1 MQGCFF
7 DPEYQKIFL
16 KICVDSSLGAPFK
29 VVLSR
34 KGGSGMEKKMTSGEI
49 AKKAGVSQKAVRLY
63 DEKGLLKPADYSE
76 GNYRLYDK
84 ESLVI
89 LEKIVALKTIGFS
102 LEEIRDNLVAGDA
115 VDIEDALRIQL
126 KEMEDRK
133 YQTQKVID
141 AINRTLD
148 RKNGKLDWDDVA
160 DMVRN
165 ISLDQKADEHHWDA
179 LKHTSKEQD
188 WYEKIF
194 EMLEIG
200 NGERVLDLGCGY
212 AKLWRNN
219 WSRIPEGTGILG
231 YDIHGSWADDFEK
244 YVKENK
250 KDLPDGVDIKVVFED
265 LEGDKAWKQ
274 IDKEKRFSLVIAHY
288 LNFELKDPEK
298 LIERASKAV
307 AKGGRF
313 SINGPAVNRWKLYFK
328 SVFDEIGLKASFVGD
343 MIREETKVQDE
354 CDEMLGK
361 YFTRV
366 EKKEVSNRWHYD
378 NSADIIDKM
387 KAVFEGDEKFIS
399 DNEKKLAAYFDKK
412 IKKDGEIVITVDSL
426 FRCCHK

>member
-1 MQGCFF
+1 
-7 DPEYQKIFL
+7 
-16 KICVDSSLGAPFK
+16 
-29 VVLSR
+29 
-34 KGGSGMEKKMTSGEI
+34 MEKKMTSGEI

-63 DEKGLLKPADYSE
+63 DEKGLLKPTDYSE

-84 ESLVI
+84 EALDI

-102 LEEIRDNLVAGDA
+102 LEEIRDNLIAGDA

-126 KEMEDRK
+126 REMENRR
-133 YQTQKVID
+133 YQVQKVID

-165 ISLDQKADEHHWDA
+165 ISLDQKADENHWDA
-179 LKHTSKEQD
+179 LKHTSQEQD

-194 EMLEIG
+194 ESLEIG
-200 NGERVLDLGCGY
+200 SKERILDLGCGY

-219 WSRIPEGTGILG
+219 WSRIPENTKILG

-244 YVKENK
+244 YVSENSG
-250 KDLPDGVDIKVVFED
+250 DLPDGVEIKVTFED

-274 IDKEKRFSLVIAHY
+274 IDKEKKFSLVIAHY
-288 LNFELKDPEK
+288 LNFELKEPEK
-298 LIERASKAV
+298 LIARASKAV

-313 SINGPAVNRWKLYFK
+313 SFNGPAVNRWIMYSK
-328 SVFDEIGLKASFVGD
+328 SVFDEIGLKASFVD
-343 MIREETKVQDE
+343 DIIAEETKAQDE

-361 YFTRV
+361 YFSRV
-366 EKKEVSNRWHYD
+366 EKTQISNRWHYD
-378 NSADIIDKM
+378 KAEDIVGKM
-387 KAVFEGDEKFIS
+387 KTAFEGNEKFIS
-399 DNEKKLAAYFDKK
+399 DNEKKLIAYFDKK
-412 IKKDGEIVITVDSL
+412 IKKDGEVVITVGSL
-426 FRCCHK
+426 FRHCYK